1 MKGMRFVAVFVITV
15 SETPPLMR
23 TVIVPGAAS
32 VLMGMTYCL
41 SVSSVLAI
49 YSRRRYRQMNNLN
62 SIVIEGVVSGTLKLY
77 GRGKY
82 KRCSFTLS
90 SLRCWYPD
98 GKIVRKQ
105 ETRVGV
111 MIRDTKLVEVAV
123 EQATDGHD
131 VRVVGRLANVEQGG
145 GIYIEAE
152 HVEYRPE
159 PKDRR

>member
-1 MKGMRFVAVFVITV
+1 M
-15 SETPPLMR
+15 
-23 TVIVPGAAS
+23 
-32 VLMGMTYCL
+32 Y
-41 SVSSVLAI
+41 
-49 YSRRRYRQMNNLN
+49 NLN
-62 SIVIEGVVSGTLKLY
+62 SIVFEGVIDGTPILY
-77 GRGKY
+77 GRGKT

-90 SLRCWYPD
+90 SLRCWYQD

-111 MIRDTKLVEVAV
+111 MIRDTKLVEAAA
-123 EQATDGHD
+123 EKAKDGHD

-159 PKDRR
+159 PKDKG